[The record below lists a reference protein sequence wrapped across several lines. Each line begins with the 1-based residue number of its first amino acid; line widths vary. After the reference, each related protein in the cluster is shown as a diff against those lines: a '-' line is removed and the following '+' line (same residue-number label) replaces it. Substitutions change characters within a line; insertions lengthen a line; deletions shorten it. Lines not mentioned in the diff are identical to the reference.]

1 MTREQMVLNLL
12 KPKVKAFGFNQKELK
27 GIAAKIANNLSS
39 AEDASE
45 EDVNAEIE
53 AKIEA
58 AIPYLQFAQSQAN
71 RLLEEWR
78 KNHPEANED
87 EDDEEV
93 TTTTTKASKKSKS
106 NSEEN
111 EKFKQLI
118 DAVTALTGEVANLK
132 KEKTTTSR
140 KARLEELLKN
150 TGTFGSRTLKS
161 FSRMNFESDEEFE
174 EFFEEIQED
183 LETYNQERANDG
195 LGRLGKPSEAGGKP
209 KDSEV
214 LTDDEIK
221 ALANL

>member
-12 KPKVKAFGFNQKELK
+12 RPKVKAFGFNQKELK
-27 GIAAKIANNLSS
+27 GIAAKIANNLTSTD
-39 AEDASE
+39 EASE

-53 AKIEA
+53 TQIEA

-93 TTTTTKASKKSKS
+93 PPTKASKKSKPK
-106 NSEEN
+106 SEEN
-111 EKFKQLI
+111 EQFKQLLE
-118 DAVTALTGEVANLK
+118 AVTALTGEVANLK

-140 KARLEELLKN
+140 KARLEELLKD

-161 FSRMNFESDEEFE
+161 FSKMNFESDEEFE
-174 EFFEEIQED
+174 EFYEEIQGD

-209 KDSEV
+209 KESEV

>member
-1 MTREQMVLNLL
+1 M
-12 KPKVKAFGFNQKELK
+12 
-27 GIAAKIANNLSS
+27 
-39 AEDASE
+39 
-45 EDVNAEIE
+45 
-53 AKIEA
+53 
-58 AIPYLQFAQSQAN
+58 
-71 RLLEEWR
+71 LEEWR

-93 TTTTTKASKKSKS
+93 TTTTKASKKSKPK
-106 NSEEN
+106 SEEN
-111 EKFKQLI
+111 EQLKQLL

-140 KARLEELLKN
+140 KARLEELLKD

-161 FSRMNFESDEEFE
+161 FSKMNFESDEDFE
-174 EFFEEIQED
+174 EFFEEIQGD

-209 KDSEV
+209 KESEV

>member
-1 MTREQMVLNLL
+1 MTREQMVLEALR
-12 KPKVKAFGFNQKELK
+12 PKVKAFGFNKKELK
-27 GIAAKIANNLSS
+27 GIAAKIANNLTSD
-39 AEDASE
+39 EEASE

-53 AKIEA
+53 TQIEA

-78 KNHPEANED
+78 KNHPETED
-87 EDDEEV
+87 EDEEDEV
-93 TTTTTKASKKSKS
+93 RSQKVSKKNPPK
-106 NSEEN
+106 NEN
-111 EKFKQLI
+111 NEQLKQLL

-140 KARLEELLKN
+140 KARLEELLKD

-161 FSRMNFESDEEFE
+161 FSKMNFDSDEEFE
-174 EFFEEIQED
+174 DFLDEIKED
-183 LETYNQERANDG
+183 LENYNQERANEG
-195 LGRLGKPSEAGGKP
+195 LGKLGKPTTTGGGQEKN
-209 KDSEV
+209 EV

>member
-1 MTREQMVLNLL
+1 MVLNLL
-12 KPKVKAFGFNQKELK
+12 RPKVKAFGFNQKELK
-27 GIAAKIANNLSS
+27 GIAAKIANNLTST
-39 AEDASE
+39 EEASD

-53 AKIEA
+53 TQIEA

-93 TTTTTKASKKSKS
+93 PPTKASKKSKPK
-106 NSEEN
+106 SEEN
-111 EKFKQLI
+111 EQFKQLL

-140 KARLEELLKN
+140 KARLEELLKD

-161 FSRMNFESDEEFE
+161 FSKMNFESDEEFE
-174 EFFEEIQED
+174 EFFEEIQGD

-209 KDSEV
+209 KESEV

>member
-12 KPKVKAFGFNQKELK
+12 RPKVKAFGFNQKELK
-27 GIAAKIANNLSS
+27 GIAAKIANNLTST
-39 AEDASE
+39 EEASD

-53 AKIEA
+53 TQIEA

-93 TTTTTKASKKSKS
+93 PPTKASKKSKPK
-106 NSEEN
+106 SEEN
-111 EKFKQLI
+111 EQFKQLL

-140 KARLEELLKN
+140 KARLEELLKD

-161 FSRMNFESDEEFE
+161 FSKMNFESDEEFE
-174 EFFEEIQED
+174 EFFEEIQGD

-209 KDSEV
+209 KENEV